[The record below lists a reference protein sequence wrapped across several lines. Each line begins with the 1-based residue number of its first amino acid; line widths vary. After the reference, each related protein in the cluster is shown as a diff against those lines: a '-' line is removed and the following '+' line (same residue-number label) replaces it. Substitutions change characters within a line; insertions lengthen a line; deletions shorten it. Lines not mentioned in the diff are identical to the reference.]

1 MSATTPRITR
11 TSSDQL
17 IPRPYDKY
25 VDFGLTGYLRTKAFG
40 EPLILK
46 GAKGTG
52 KTMAIEQ
59 FASEIGVPVVRHPC
73 TEEDTARDLYGTFTL
88 DGAFS
93 LGSLTTAIDVANSEG
108 ACILVLEEINALS
121 PRAQK
126 MLNPLTDHRQEVVLP
141 KAGHVFRV
149 DPHSRL
155 WVIGTMNPNYA
166 GTYDINEDLMSR
178 FTIINIGFM
187 PKKKEM
193 EILDKEFEAA
203 LGRQPNARE
212 RVLLRSLF
220 ELAEYTRSNTMGYS
234 LSTRDL
240 VAVMRSWA
248 QHEDLSRPLKE
259 LEGKYE
265 AAGLVEF
272 QRRVASGLKIDLT
285 STELWVSP
293 A

>member
-1 MSATTPRITR
+1 M
-11 TSSDQL
+11 
-17 IPRPYDKY
+17 
-25 VDFGLTGYLRTKAFG
+25 
-40 EPLILK
+40 
-46 GAKGTG
+46 
-52 KTMAIEQ
+52 
-59 FASEIGVPVVRHPC
+59 ASE
-73 TEEDTARDLYGTFTL
+73 TA
-88 DGAFS
+88 
-93 LGSLTTAIDVANSEG
+93 VEG
-108 ACILVLEEINALS
+108 AAHAPTASEYIVHHLGHLS
-121 PRAQK
+121 TQHQDK
-126 MLNPLTDHRQEVVLP
+126 IID
-141 KAGHVFRV
+141 
-149 DPHSRL
+149 
-155 WVIGTMNPNYA
+155 
-166 GTYDINEDLMSR
+166 

-193 EILDKEFEAA
+193 EILDKEFESA